1 VSTPSLT
8 AIPVAAHSKEK
19 GPLSDA
25 ERKRQLARA
34 MLAGTV
40 GGVIEWYD
48 FFLYSVVTGLVFA
61 KLYFPQSDPLIGT
74 LQAFGVYGVGFV
86 ARPVGA
92 FIFGHYGDRIGRKA
106 TLIATLT
113 LMGAATA
120 AVAFVPTYDQI
131 GVWGGAA
138 LVVLRF
144 VQGVGVG
151 GEWSG
156 GVLLAMEWGKAR
168 NRGLITAWPQFGSP
182 AGLFLA
188 NGAVWLASLASGD
201 DFLTWGWRIPFL
213 ISALLSLVG
222 LYIRVGVGETP
233 AFTKLME
240 EKRIAQAPI
249 SEVWRSHWRPMI
261 WVILVRMV
269 ELTPY
274 YIFTSYIFTYGTGHL
289 HLPQDLLLSA
299 VMCAAVLSW
308 FTIPFAGWLSDRWGR
323 RTVML
328 LGGVTIVLYGFA
340 YFWLLDTRSTALV
353 IAAIVLSLVPHDL
366 MWGAFGAFVSENF
379 PARLRYSGAGVS
391 SQLGSVIPG
400 GLAPLIAAWLVARY
414 GSGYAIAAYLAA
426 CGIVGIY
433 AITRLKD
440 YAGKAE
446 MAGGDGEYRGD
457 PTA

>member
-1 VSTPSLT
+1 LSTPSL
-8 AIPVAAHSKEK
+8 AATLAAA
-19 GPLSDA
+19 PLGEADRRS
-25 ERKRQLARA
+25 QLNRA

-40 GGVIEWYD
+40 GAVIEWYD

-61 KLYFPQSDPLIGT
+61 KLYFPNSNPLLGT

-120 AVAFVPTYDQI
+120 AVAFVPTYSQI
-131 GVWGGAA
+131 GVWGGVA

-144 VQGVGVG
+144 IQGVGVG

-156 GVLLAMEWGKAR
+156 GVLLAMEWGKAK

-188 NGAVWLASLASGD
+188 NAAVWIATLASGD
-201 DFLTWGWRIPFL
+201 NFLTWGWRIPFL

-222 LYIRVGVGETP
+222 LYIRFGVRETP
-233 AFTKLME
+233 AFTRLLE
-240 EKRIAQAPI
+240 EKRLSQAPV
-249 SEVWRSHWRPMI
+249 SEVWKSHWRPMI

-274 YIFTSYIFTYGTGHL
+274 YIFTSYIFAYGTARL
-289 HLPQDLLLSA
+289 HLTQSLLLAA

-308 FTIPFAGWLSDRWGR
+308 FTIPFAGWLSDVWGR
-323 RTVML
+323 KKVML
-328 LGGVTIVLYGFA
+328 LGGVTIIFYGFA
-340 YFWLLDTRSTALV
+340 YFWLLDTRNTALV
-353 IAAIVLSLVPHDL
+353 VTAIVLSLVPHDL

-400 GLAPLIAAWLVARY
+400 GAAPLVAAGLVAHY
-414 GSGYAIAAYLAA
+414 GSGYAIAVYLAI
-426 CGIVGIY
+426 CGLIGIF

-446 MAGGDGEYRGD
+446 MAGGDIE
-457 PTA
+457 

>member
-1 VSTPSLT
+1 MSTQSL
-8 AIPVAAHSKEK
+8 AVPAVADM
-19 GPLSDA
+19 PLDA
-25 ERKRQLARA
+25 ADRRSQLNRA
-34 MLAGTV
+34 MLAGTI

-74 LQAFGVYGVGFV
+74 LQAFGVYGVGFI

-120 AVAFVPTYDQI
+120 AVAFVPTYSQI
-131 GVWGGAA
+131 GVWGGVA

-156 GVLLAMEWGKAR
+156 GVLLAMEWGKAH

-188 NGAVWLASLASGD
+188 NAAVWLATLASGD
-201 DFLTWGWRIPFL
+201 SFLTWGWRIPFL
-213 ISALLSLVG
+213 LSAVLSLAG
-222 LYIRVGVGETP
+222 LLIRIGVRETP
-233 AFTKLME
+233 AFTRLME
-240 EKRIAQAPI
+240 QKRVSQAPVA
-249 SEVWRSHWRPMI
+249 EVWKSHWRPMI

-274 YIFTSYIFTYGTGHL
+274 YIFTSYIFAYGTARL
-289 HLPQDLLLSA
+289 HLPQNLLLTA
-299 VMCAAVLSW
+299 VMSAAVLSW
-308 FTIPFAGWLSDRWGR
+308 FTIPFAGWLSDQWGR
-323 RTVML
+323 RKVML
-328 LGGVTIVLYGFA
+328 IGGVTIIVYGFA
-340 YFWLLDTRSTALV
+340 YFWLLDTRNTALV
-353 IAAIVLSLVPHDL
+353 VAAIVFSLVPHDL

-379 PARLRYSGAGVS
+379 PARLRYSGAAVS

-400 GLAPLIAAWLVARY
+400 GAAPLVAAWLVARY
-414 GSGYAIAAYLAA
+414 GSGYAIAAYLAV
-426 CGIVGIY
+426 CGLIGIF

-446 MAGGDGEYRGD
+446 MAGGD
-457 PTA
+457 TA